1 MVVDKESMEITLRG
15 VLTGNRMENDLLK
28 AYIDD
33 IVAGIRSMDD
43 QIKSMVTA
51 RAGPELKIR
60 RDEGV
65 PLRKKLRRVEGVPS
79 STSMVTARAGPE
91 LKIRRVVSTK
101 MVTAR
106 AGPMCM
112 IRRNVSTKM
121 VTIRFGPM
129 CKIRRDEGVPLCKKH
144 MTRFGPEYK
153 KHRVTTRF
161 GPECKKHRVTTRFGP
176 ECKKHNSCAFHKCR
190 ETLAA
195 GFANENMIPPIT
207 IAKGE
212 IGDIT
217 LLIKKRRNP
226 RAVGRCQETVT
237 VGYTGFGHLSSEQNV
252 KDVLIKKRRNPSA
265 VGRCQEAV
273 TVGYTGFGHV
283 GSEQN
288 PSDVLTK
295 SLSPRK
301 VYGSAGPI
309 LYNRFDQR
317 ITREFDAR
325 SHGGIEA
332 SPSRSN
338 ILSQIYIFSD
348 ERINQSPDST
358 PTTVRGVAVRYWLT
372 RFYGG

>member
-1 MVVDKESMEITLRG
+1 MVVNKESMEITLRG
-15 VLTGNRMENDLLK
+15 VLAENRMENDLLK

-190 ETLAA
+190 EALAA
-195 GFANENMIPPIT
+195 GFANENMNPPIT

-217 LLIKKRRNP
+217 LPIKKRRNP
-226 RAVGRCQETVT
+226 KEVGQCR
-237 VGYTGFGHLSSEQNV
+237 QNA
-252 KDVLIKKRRNPSA
+252 KDDVLIKKRREPCA
-265 VGRCQEAV
+265 DDQQQEAV
-273 TVGYTGFGHV
+273 TERVSCFGHPS
-283 GSEQN
+283 SEQN
-288 PSDVLTK
+288 AKSDVLTE

-301 VYGSAGPI
+301 VYGYTGPI
-309 LYNRFDQR
+309 LYNRFD
-317 ITREFDAR
+317 
-325 SHGGIEA
+325 
-332 SPSRSN
+332 
-338 ILSQIYIFSD
+338 
-348 ERINQSPDST
+348 
-358 PTTVRGVAVRYWLT
+358 
-372 RFYGG
+372 